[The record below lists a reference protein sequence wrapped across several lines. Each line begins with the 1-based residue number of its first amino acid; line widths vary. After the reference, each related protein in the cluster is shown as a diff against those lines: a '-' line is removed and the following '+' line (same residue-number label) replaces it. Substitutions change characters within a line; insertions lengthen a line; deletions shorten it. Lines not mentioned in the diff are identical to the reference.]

1 MRKRGMRIWPV
12 LLLPFLAQAQ
22 APRVGI
28 VDFYGLREVREQKVR
43 EALGVKEGDPLPA
56 SKSDVE
62 ERLESVAGVVRAR
75 LEAVCCDAGKAILY
89 VGIEEKGAPHFDF
102 RTPPAGEAA
111 LPREVIDAYEEFLTL
126 LETAARIGDTG
137 EDLSRGHALSY
148 NSRLRG
154 VQERFLIL
162 AEEHEQALR
171 EVLRNSADE
180 GQRATA
186 AHLLGYAPVKRRVA
200 DDLQAAMQDSGDSV
214 RNNAMRA
221 LIAFAAL
228 AGKDPE
234 QGIRVSPTWFIEM
247 LNSIIWTDRNK
258 AAMALAGLTEKRDPN
273 VLAQIRE
280 RALPSLIEMAR
291 WKSLGHALPAFLILG
306 RLAGASETEIESAWT
321 KGEREAVIGRLQSGK
336 R

>member
-1 MRKRGMRIWPV
+1 MRIWPV

-28 VDFYGLREVREQKVR
+28 IDFYGLREVQEQKVR
-43 EALGVKEGDPLPA
+43 GALGVKEGDPLPA

-102 RTPPAGEAA
+102 RTPPTGNDA
-111 LPREVIDAYEEFLTL
+111 LPKEIVDAYDEFFALV
-126 LETAARIGDTG
+126 ETAIRIGDAG
-137 EDLSRGHALSY
+137 EDISHGHSLAY
-148 NSRLRG
+148 NSQVRR

-162 AEEHEQALR
+162 AEEHEQVLR
-171 EVLRNSADE
+171 NVLRNSADE
-180 GQRATA
+180 TQRAIA

-200 DDLQAAMQDSGDSV
+200 DDLQSAMQDSDDSV

-258 AAMALAGLTEKRDPN
+258 AAGALARLTESRDPN

-280 RALPSLIEMAR
+280 RALPSLIDMAR
-291 WKSLGHALPAFLILG
+291 WKSLGHALAAFLILG
-306 RLAGASETEIESAWT
+306 RLAGLPEAEIQAAWS
-321 KGEREAVIGRLQSGK
+321 KGEREEVIVRLNK
-336 R
+336 ARP